1 MRPTDDQ
8 NASGNVKRPRA
19 EALVDKAD
27 AMSLERLLSEKAG
40 GEHSLN
46 CSASSVY
53 VESCKVH
60 L

>member
-1 MRPTDDQ
+1 MRPTDDH
-8 NASGNVKRPRA
+8 NASGNVKGPRA

-40 GEHSLN
+40 GALTQ
-46 CSASSVY
+46 
-53 VESCKVH
+53 